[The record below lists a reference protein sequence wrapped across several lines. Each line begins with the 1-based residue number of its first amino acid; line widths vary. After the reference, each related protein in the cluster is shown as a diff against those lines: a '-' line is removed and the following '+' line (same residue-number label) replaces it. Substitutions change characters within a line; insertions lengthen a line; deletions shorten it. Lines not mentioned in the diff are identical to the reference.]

1 MYHCMNFA
9 YDWDEDKGVEWGAVN
24 PDPKIAPSPEAARH
38 RTKFDHVKD
47 GFNRRWK
54 ECVRFGEWI
63 TADKSRVA
71 GWYHS
76 ALTIGPE
83 PKPIRTGATIHSVC
97 VTKGPLASY
106 KVRNGKV

>member
-1 MYHCMNFA
+1 MHFA
-9 YDWDEDKGVEWGAVN
+9 DNWDEDEGVEWGAVN

-38 RTKFDHVKD
+38 RTKFDHVED

-63 TADKSRVA
+63 TADESRVA

-76 ALTIGPE
+76 ALTIGPD
-83 PKPIRTGATIHSVC
+83 PKPIWTGATIHTVSI
-97 VTKGPLASY
+97 TKGPLVSY